1 MSLVILFALL
11 FDWLRAAPRCSSF
24 APIQQF
30 IDPRRSLRLPSNS
43 KPHLPHCGLSSCVI
57 STIHREQHS
66 FLQAA
71 EAAAVVAS
79 DERTKSEIS
88 QKEFSYAAILKVIDE
103 SHYQQAT
110 ESCTYLSSEKL
121 TSDNE
126 SRVESIH
133 DDVLVYLSPAAPI
146 LSDDAV
152 NELRIVAQKYFVEK
166 GRGNNRTSTIDRV
179 QLEDLLP
186 IDVEWDPEWRRQLE
200 SALMHDIYPS
210 IRSHWLRYHD
220 ENEGQRNSGNKSKSN
235 ASRFSSVLTVVS
247 ASVFAGGMFT
257 GAQAGLT
264 TLERDAG
271 MFVVH
276 IDLGNDG
283 HIGKESELP
292 VMGALYI
299 ESLLKKEESQSNE
312 SIVGPLVSGQM
323 IVHKSSERTAAIVVP
338 SNIHDVVV
346 NSETSTLDCISR
358 TQILR
363 AAERARHFVLR
374 LVLTTKK
381 CTDVDDGDTTKRKDI
396 TEAPLEER
404 SYRLRNYARF
414 SGEGRVRYL
423 TLAGLLDL
431 SDYENHLWLGF
442 DYISRIENPEY
453 QFDLCQRLSDV
464 NKAVFHLETA
474 SKLCPTDSR
483 VFFQLATALGAK
495 MECEMRLRLEEGDV
509 HNFLTESDKASNL
522 LKMADALERSAFLES
537 AAVKA
542 GVNGV
547 QDLAI
552 CLNVLAETWC
562 KAGEFDKALG
572 ALDRWAECGS
582 VRSALSIE
590 DTSAQLQIN
599 SCRYEWIMA
608 TDDFGK
614 TRHIALKT
622 VGDTPLFESSDIN
635 ILRAAADKRFALAAG
650 VQTSRYTMQY
660 EGNSEVH
667 LDDLCAGDPLLM
679 MRINQILQTK
689 VYPLVREAFTELGC
703 SDGDTP
709 PSGPLCVYDSI
720 FVRYNGDKA
729 KAAGRD
735 GASQPLH
742 QDGGI
747 YSINIALNDA
757 RLDDAQNSFTGGGT
771 FFEALTLQE
780 NIQRPISPGHAIIHK
795 TSQRHAGAPTTS
807 GVRDILV
814 IFLTAQRPRNAG
826 DDDNI
831 WKIERAMRLQS
842 IAVGLERE
850 KRIRALQLA
859 SDNDP
864 TNSEVPYWLG
874 VHLIQGDMNDVSDER
889 WEEICTGLESLMH
902 SISLNPADA
911 RAHYHLGMAIST
923 RHKYAIRTRRTH
935 LLPPAQEAAESL
947 IHTFETAISLEKKC
961 DKAGCKNGINLAAA
975 LFSLGDFM
983 ARLKNFDMAISY
995 LNRVEGSIES
1005 SGDTD
1010 KEWAYSIRQEVS
1022 SMLDFCKR
1030 EASAKIE
1037 A

>member
-11 FDWLRAAPRCSSF
+11 FYWLRAAPRCSSF

-30 IDPRRSLRLPSNS
+30 IYPRKNLRLPSNS
-43 KPHLPHCGLSSCVI
+43 QPHLSHCGLSWCVI
-57 STIHREQHS
+57 STIRREQHS

-71 EAAAVVAS
+71 EAAVVAS
-79 DERTKSEIS
+79 DERTISGIS

-103 SHYQQAT
+103 SHFQQAT

-126 SRVESIH
+126 SRAKSIN

-152 NELRIVAQKYFVEK
+152 NELRIATQKYFVEK
-166 GRGNNRTSTIDRV
+166 GRGNNIAATIDRV
-179 QLEDLLP
+179 QLEDLLST
-186 IDVEWDPEWRRQLE
+186 DAGWDPEWRRQLE
-200 SALMHDIYPS
+200 SALMNDIYPS
-210 IRSHWLRYHD
+210 IRSNWLRYHD
-220 ENEGQRNSGNKSKSN
+220 ENEGRRDSGNESQSN
-235 ASRFSSVLTVVS
+235 TSRFSSVLTVVS

-257 GAQAGLT
+257 GAQAALT

-299 ESLLKKEESQSNE
+299 ESLLKKQGSQSNE
-312 SIVGPLVSGQM
+312 SIVGPLLSGQM
-323 IVHKSSERTAAIVVP
+323 VVHKSSERTAAIVVP
-338 SNIHDVVV
+338 SNIHDVA

-381 CTDVDDGDTTKRKDI
+381 CTAVDDGDTTKRKDI
-396 TEAPLEER
+396 IEAPSKER

-442 DYISRIENPEY
+442 DYIARIENPEY
-453 QFDLCQRLSDV
+453 QFDLRQRLSDV

-474 SKLCPTDSR
+474 AKLCPTDSR

-495 MECEMRLRLEEGDV
+495 MECEMRLRLEEDDV

-547 QDLAI
+547 QDLTI
-552 CLNVLAETWC
+552 CLNALAVTWC
-562 KAGEFDKALG
+562 KAGEFDKALR

-599 SCRYEWIMA
+599 TSRYEWIMA
-608 TDDFGK
+608 TDDFGGK
-614 TRHIALKT
+614 TRRIALKT
-622 VGDTPLFESSDIN
+622 VGDTPVFDPSDVTL
-635 ILRAAADKRFALAAG
+635 LRAAADKRFALAAG

-660 EGNSEVH
+660 EGMLYFLLRATADDCSLNCRFVKGNSEVH

-703 SDGDTP
+703 SDGDAP

-729 KAAGRD
+729 KAAGRV
-735 GASQPLH
+735 GASQPLV
-742 QDGGI
+742 
-747 YSINIALNDA
+747 SAT
-757 RLDDAQNSFTGGGT
+757 RLF
-771 FFEALTLQE
+771 
-780 NIQRPISPGHAIIHK
+780 
-795 TSQRHAGAPTTS
+795 
-807 GVRDILV
+807 
-814 IFLTAQRPRNAG
+814 
-826 DDDNI
+826 
-831 WKIERAMRLQS
+831 
-842 IAVGLERE
+842 
-850 KRIRALQLA
+850 
-859 SDNDP
+859 
-864 TNSEVPYWLG
+864 SE
-874 VHLIQGDMNDVSDER
+874 
-889 WEEICTGLESLMH
+889 
-902 SISLNPADA
+902 ISLCSP
-911 RAHYHLGMAIST
+911 S
-923 RHKYAIRTRRTH
+923 
-935 LLPPAQEAAESL
+935 
-947 IHTFETAISLEKKC
+947 
-961 DKAGCKNGINLAAA
+961 
-975 LFSLGDFM
+975 
-983 ARLKNFDMAISY
+983 
-995 LNRVEGSIES
+995 
-1005 SGDTD
+1005 
-1010 KEWAYSIRQEVS
+1010 
-1022 SMLDFCKR
+1022 
-1030 EASAKIE
+1030 
-1037 A
+1037 